1 VKRFLGLVIAV
12 SLVNINS
19 ASAFGLGDIVSAGIN
34 VVGKVGGAMI
44 DKATEDTP
52 EEMEQKRQQEK
63 ADRERQY
70 FEAVAKIEARTDI
83 TPLSKEKLT
92 RQIAKS
98 FGMAETISNL
108 MAQQEAQRREQRDN
122 MFTAGGMAGVVG
134 GAVLSTPSAVIA
146 RADLAVKTG
155 VPQAQSRQAVAEADV
170 MIKTGLPQ
178 AQSSSAV
185 AVASGEA
192 PTTPAGI
199 AIIQPVVTV
208 PQKAIAEDAIQ
219 GNITEHQIAIA
230 DEQST
235 LIAAKPKQELS
246 EPELSNLAS
255 LDKNRKI
262 YVEFIGSQKLT
273 TRLQDAFKA
282 AGYLVV
288 STEAES
294 EAVYQFDGE
303 YGIQAEGNRGGL
315 NERVGA
321 YSEDPRVLEGP
332 QVQSGVK
339 NVVGG
344 FFAAMAGVPIKRPE
358 LGGYKQGVLL
368 VANRRVDGKDVRVS
382 AVSSEESMQL
392 EPTKL
397 IETALQEIMGA
408 VGVHDAVPSLS
419 VESTSVEG
427 NAPSIVTASASA
439 SASASAPDDVKQIF
453 SQNRQ

>member
-1 VKRFLGLVIAV
+1 MKRFIGLVIAV

-92 RQIAKS
+92 RQIARS

-170 MIKTGLPQ
+170 MMKTGLPQ
-178 AQSSSAV
+178 AQSRSAV

-208 PQKAIAEDAIQ
+208 PQKAIAEEAIQ
-219 GNITEHQIAIA
+219 SNIAEHQIAIA
-230 DEQST
+230 DAQST

-246 EPELSNLAS
+246 EPEQSNLAS

-262 YVEFIGSQKLT
+262 YVEFIGSKKLT

-321 YSEDPRVLEGP
+321 YSEDPRVLEAP
-332 QVQSGVK
+332 QVQTGVK

-382 AVSSEESMQL
+382 ALSSEESMQL

-397 IETALQEIMGA
+397 IETALQEIMGV
-408 VGVHDAVPSLS
+408 VGVRDAAPT
-419 VESTSVEG
+419 VEGVVAAVEG
-427 NAPSIVTASASA
+427 NAPSILT
-439 SASASAPDDVKQIF
+439 ASAPDVKQTLH
-453 SQNRQ
+453 